1 MVAELLEFENTVED
15 ADGRS
20 HVATVLGR
28 EADDGTWIG
37 WVRFR
42 GPTGEILETGRET
55 TQPNRQTLAYWAG
68 GLTYYYLEGALARAR
83 RRQAAA
89 VPDADGEP
97 PARAAH
103 ATPPAAA
110 RAVPR
115 LEVLSRTPA
124 PLESIMGVAAAPPGT
139 SREIADAGVVVYE
152 GAQAEDDLM
161 RYVFSVQFGSEN
173 AGAILSNW
181 LWSRLHDVGGN
192 VRVNGA
198 PVEVRNDAL
207 KRALVGR

>member
-15 ADGRS
+15 EDGRS

-28 EADDGTWIG
+28 EADNGTWIG

-42 GPTGEILETGRET
+42 GPAGEILETGRET

-89 VPDADGEP
+89 PGAGGEP
-97 PARAAH
+97 PAH
-103 ATPPAAA
+103 ATPAATA
-110 RAVPR
+110 ERAPAVPR

-152 GAQAEDDLM
+152 GAQAEGDLM
-161 RYVFSVQFGSEN
+161 RYTFSLQFGSEN

-181 LWSRLHDVGGN
+181 LWSRLHDVGGD